1 MSLHKRDQEVL
12 KKIQAE
18 SNFSGAGGIRKLKKD
33 AINYRV
39 TSAKDLVVIID
50 HFDKYPLITQKRAD
64 FELFKQVIEIMNQ
77 GEHTSMEGLQQIVNL
92 KASMNRGLSD
102 ELKAAFPDTIPVAR
116 PVVV

>member
-1 MSLHKRDQEVL
+1 MYLHKRDRQLLE
-12 KKIQAE
+12 KIQAY
-18 SNFSGAGGIRKLKKD
+18 FSGGGEISKLGKD
-33 AINYRV
+33 AIHYRV

-64 FELFKQVIEIMNQ
+64 FELFKQVIEIMNK

-102 ELKAAFPDTIPVAR
+102 ELKASFPDTIPVAR